1 MAKSE
6 FVIDVS
12 DAAFQAD
19 VLERSKQ
26 VPVVVD
32 FWAPWC
38 GPCRML
44 GPVLEKLAVEFK
56 GGFILAKINTDE
68 HQRAAMQYGVQGI
81 PAVKGF
87 KDGRLAAEFVGA
99 VPEPQVRAFLQKL
112 GVKVGAG
119 AGATAAVPDPTAL
132 LAQGKWVEAEMA
144 LRQLGATNGAEA
156 SVKLDLA
163 RALLAQGKVGE
174 ANEILNKVADGPEAT
189 RAATLR
195 PLAALLLEATAT
207 GNGAGGLDGLYHTA
221 GQKIAAGDLRG
232 AMDALLDILR
242 RDKRFRNG
250 EARQA
255 MLAIFAVLGE
265 ESTLVREYRNKLASV
280 LF

>member
-12 DAAFQAD
+12 DATFEAD
-19 VLERSKQ
+19 VVERSRQ
-26 VPVVVD
+26 TPVVVD

-44 GPVLEKLAVEFK
+44 GPVLEKLAAEFK
-56 GGFILAKINTDE
+56 GGFILAKMNTDE
-68 HQRAAMQYGVQGI
+68 NQKVAMRYGIQGI

-87 KDGRLAAEFVGA
+87 KDGKMGAEFVGA

-112 GVKVGAG
+112 GAQVGKGGTGPAAPEPG
-119 AGATAAVPDPTAL
+119 AL
-132 LAQGKWVEAEMA
+132 MAQGKWIEAEMA
-144 LRQLGATNGAEA
+144 LRQLGATNGAEP
-156 SVKLDLA
+156 SLKVSLA
-163 RALLAQGKVGE
+163 RALLAQGKAQE
-174 ANEILNKVADGPEAT
+174 ANEILDKVTDGPEMAQVI
-189 RAATLR
+189 ALR
-195 PLAALLLEATAT
+195 PLAALVLEATTAA
-207 GNGAGGLDGLYHTA
+207 NGAGGLDGLYHTA
-221 GQKIAAGDLRG
+221 GQKIADGEFRG
-232 AMDALLDILR
+232 AMDALLDVLR

-255 MLAIFAVLGE
+255 MLAIFAVLGDE
-265 ESTLVREYRNKLASV
+265 HALVREYRTKLASV

>member
-6 FVIDVS
+6 FVISVTDS
-12 DAAFQAD
+12 TFQAD
-19 VLERSKQ
+19 VLERSRQ
-26 VPVVVD
+26 IPVVVD

-44 GPVLEKLAVEFK
+44 GPVLEKLANEFK

-68 HQRAAMQYGVQGI
+68 DQRFAMQYGVQGI

-87 KDGRLAAEFVGA
+87 RDGKLAAEFVGA

-119 AGATAAVPDPTAL
+119 AAANAVDPVAL
-132 LAQGKWVEAEMA
+132 LAQGKWIEAEMA
-144 LRQLGATNGAEA
+144 LRQMGATNGAEPA
-156 SVKLDLA
+156 VKLNLA
-163 RALLAQGKVGE
+163 RALLAQGKAVE
-174 ANEILNKVADGPEAT
+174 ATELLNKVNDGPEAAQ
-189 RAATLR
+189 AAALR
-195 PLAALLLEATAT
+195 PLAALLLEATSGT
-207 GNGAGGLDGLYHTA
+207 NGAGGLDGLYHAA
-221 GQKIAAGDLRG
+221 GQKIATGNMRG
-232 AMDALLDILR
+232 GMDDLLDVLR

-250 EARQA
+250 EARQV
-255 MLAIFAVLGE
+255 MLAIFSVLGD
-265 ESTLVREYRNKLASV
+265 ESPVVREYRNKLASV

>member
-6 FVIDVS
+6 WVIEVTDS
-12 DAAFQAD
+12 SFQAD
-19 VLERSKQ
+19 VLERSRQ
-26 VPVVVD
+26 TPVVVD

-44 GPVLEKLAVEFK
+44 GPVLEKLANEFK
-56 GGFILAKINTDE
+56 GGFILAKINTDQD
-68 HQRAAMQYGVQGI
+68 QRAAMQLGVQGI

-112 GVKVGAG
+112 GVTMGAEAAG
-119 AGATAAVPDPTAL
+119 APAPDVATL

-144 LRQLGATNGAEA
+144 LRQAGATNGAEPA
-156 SVKLDLA
+156 VKLNLA
-163 RALLAQGKVGE
+163 RALLAQGKAAE
-174 ANEILNKVADGPEAT
+174 ANELLDKVQDGPEAT
-189 RAATLR
+189 LATALR
-195 PLAALLLEATAT
+195 PLTALLLESASNV
-207 GNGAGGLDGLYHTA
+207 NGAGELDGLYHTA

-232 AMDALLDILR
+232 AMDALLDVLR

-250 EARQA
+250 EARQV

-265 ESTLVREYRNKLASV
+265 ENGLVREYRSKLASV